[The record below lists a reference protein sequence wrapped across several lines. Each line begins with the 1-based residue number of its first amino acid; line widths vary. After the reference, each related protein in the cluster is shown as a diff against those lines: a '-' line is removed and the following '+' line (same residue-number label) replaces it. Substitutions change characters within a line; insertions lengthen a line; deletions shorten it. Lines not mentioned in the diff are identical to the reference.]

1 MSNQGI
7 RGFYQLTE
15 TIKDQLL
22 LDKNINTVTTGDI
35 SDVNLN
41 KQDIFPLGHIIV
53 NTVSVD
59 EQVLNFN
66 ISVLACDIVDQ
77 SKDATVDIFKGNDN
91 VQDILN
97 TQLGVLNKLIQ
108 RLRMG
113 DLHTDMYQLSG
124 TPTLLPFY
132 DRFENQ
138 LAGWTATMDIQIYN
152 DIYIC

>member
-15 TIKDQLL
+15 TIKEQLL

-77 SKDATVDIFKGNDN
+77 SKDATVDIFRGNDN

>member
-15 TIKDQLL
+15 TIKEQLL
-22 LDKNINTVTTGDI
+22 IDKNINTVTAGDI

-53 NTVSVD
+53 NNVVVN
-59 EQVLNFN
+59 EQTLDFN
-66 ISVLACDIVDQ
+66 ISVLACDIVNQ
-77 SKDATVDIFKGNDN
+77 SKDETADRFRGNNN

-97 TQLGVLNKLIQ
+97 TQLSVLNKLIQ

-113 DLHTDMYQLSG
+113 DLYTDMYQLNG
-124 TPTLLPFY
+124 TASLQPFY

>member
-1 MSNQGI
+1 MSEQGI

-15 TIKDQLL
+15 TIKQELL
-22 LDKNINTVTTGDI
+22 LDKNINTVTSGDI

-41 KQDIFPLGHIIV
+41 KQDIFPLGHIIINNVVV
-53 NTVSVD
+53 N
-59 EQVLNFN
+59 EQTLDFN
-66 ISVLACDIVDQ
+66 ISVLACDMIDE
-77 SKDATVDIFKGNDN
+77 SKDKTVDRFRGNNN

-97 TQLGVLNKLIQ
+97 TQLAVLNRLIQ

-113 DLHTDMYQLSG
+113 DLYTDMYQLNGS
-124 TPTLLPFY
+124 PSLQPFY

-138 LAGWTATMDIQIYN
+138 LAGFTATMDVQIYN